1 MALTIS
7 QLFAPVQLGNADAVL
22 FTMPSTP
29 STLVCQNMRVRL
41 TNTDTSPRTVTLN
54 VDAAA
59 TGSGVANRCLSAKSI
74 AANDYL
80 DVDIPVMKAGDTL
93 RGLADTAAK
102 VTMHQLSG
110 SYWS

>member
-7 QLFAPVQLGNADAVL
+7 QLFTPVQLTNADAVL
-22 FTMPSTP
+22 FTMPAAPAS
-29 STLVCQNMRVRL
+29 LVCQNMRVRL
-41 TNTDTSPRTVTLN
+41 TNTDTVAHTVTLN
-54 VDAAA
+54 VDASGNA
-59 TGSGVANRCLSAKSI
+59 SGVANRCLSAKSI
-74 AANDYL
+74 AGSDYL

-102 VTMHQLSG
+102 VTIHQLSG

>member
-1 MALTIS
+1 MALTLA
-7 QLFAPVQLGNADAVL
+7 QLFTPVQLGNADAVI

-29 STLVCQNMRVRL
+29 ASLVCQNMRVRL
-41 TNTDTSPRTVTLN
+41 TNTDTVAHTVTLN
-54 VDAAA
+54 VDASA
-59 TGSGVANRCLSAKSI
+59 TPSSAANRCLSEKSI
-74 AANDYL
+74 AGSDYL

-102 VTMHQLSG
+102 VTIHQLSG